1 VNSGPLSVCREEG
14 ILNWGMISLIR
25 KEAMVEALLLVVGKD
40 STHPE
45 KVSTNIIKYLNF
57 FTGGMWEK
65 SSCQSAA
72 GRETLA

>member
-1 VNSGPLSVCREEG
+1 
-14 ILNWGMISLIR
+14 MISLIR

-57 FTGGMWEK
+57 FTGGMWVK
-65 SSCQSAA
+65 SRCQSAA
-72 GRETLA
+72 VRETLARCVGQGGVSS